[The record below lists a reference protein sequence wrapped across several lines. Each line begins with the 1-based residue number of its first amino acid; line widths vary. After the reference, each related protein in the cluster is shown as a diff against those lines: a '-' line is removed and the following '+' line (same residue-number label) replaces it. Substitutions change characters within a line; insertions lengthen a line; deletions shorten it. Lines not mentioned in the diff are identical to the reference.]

1 MTNVYRLSPQAKTM
15 TWSEWRKVKG
25 CGLSQIAENE
35 VKRSFGKPI
44 FWQKDNAT
52 DPLFLGDIAR
62 ASILA
67 DRELARFGKENL
79 GFDNWAYLEYSN
91 GVKIDGP
98 MCDRSA
104 CGDYSSG
111 PCDNDD
117 CNARVDG
124 KWSWKMDYCKKQ
136 GIPPANSSAW
146 DQAETAW
153 KLTHNSGVQARR

>member
-1 MTNVYRLSPQAKTM
+1 MTNVYRLSPQAKQM
-15 TWSEWRKVKG
+15 YWHEWRVAGG
-25 CGLSQIAENE
+25 CGLSQAAENE
-35 VKRSFGKPI
+35 IKRFFGKPI
-44 FWQKDNAT
+44 LWRCYAGNAV
-52 DPLFLGDIAR
+52 LLGDIATG
-62 ASILA
+62 SILA

-79 GFDNWAYLEYSN
+79 GFENWAYLEYSN

-124 KWSWKMDYCKKQ
+124 KWGWKMDYCKKQ
-136 GIPPANSSAW
+136 GIPPSNSSAW

-153 KLTHNSGVQARR
+153 RIDT